1 MVDEPHTAAIRYE
14 AGICP
19 NEVTQLNV
27 FFWREASPLTLCK
40 YFNPVLCNCLQAL
53 RVENENETKLG
64 EAGELVEADETAF
77 GQRKYHR
84 GKRQR
89 KQDVV
94 WFQTAV
100 KVKEVAGKRQAQ
112 KLRASYIP
120 DKTKDTMEDTL

>member
-40 YFNPVLCNCLQAL
+40 SFNPVLCNCLQAL

-64 EAGELVEADETAF
+64 EAGELVKQMRQLFDNENTTVA
-77 GQRKYHR
+77 R
-84 GKRQR
+84 GRGSKMLYGFKR
-89 KQDVV
+89 
-94 WFQTAV
+94 
-100 KVKEVAGKRQAQ
+100 
-112 KLRASYIP
+112 L
-120 DKTKDTMEDTL
+120 